1 MTRRRATRAQQIARL
16 GGLTAQTLP
25 TAPVQLAGARKA
37 FEARFANEA
46 ERKLYYAR
54 LAFKSAQA
62 RRARKAGE
70 L

>member
-1 MTRRRATRAQQIARL
+1 MNRQPPATRSAIARL

-25 TAPVQLAGARKA
+25 TAGDQLAGARAK
-37 FEARFANEA
+37 FEARFTNDA

-62 RRARKAGE
+62 RRARKAAP
-70 L
+70 